1 MKRISI
7 YLFDGFS
14 DWEIAYATPE
24 LVKSDQCE
32 LTYISSDGK
41 PVQSMGGLKVVPNK
55 SLKET
60 TVDDI
65 DMLIL
70 PGGNMWEKSEHND
83 IEPLLREVLQ
93 KGKKVA
99 AICGA
104 TVYLTRLGLLENVHH
119 TSNALPYLQWMVPE
133 YKEASMYIDSPAV
146 TDQDITTASG
156 LMPIEFAQE
165 IFKSLEIMSEED
177 INKWYQLFKNNIWSV

>member
-14 DWEIAYATPE
+14 DWEIAYVTPE
-24 LVKSDQCE
+24 LIKSEQCE

-41 PVQSMGGLKVVPNK
+41 PVQSMGGLNVTPDK
-55 SLKET
+55 SLHEVT
-60 TVDDI
+60 IDDI

-70 PGGNMWEKSEHND
+70 PGRNMWEVPQNNEIEHQ
-83 IEPLLREVLQ
+83 LREMLQ
-93 KGKKVA
+93 KGKQVA

-104 TVYLTRLGLLENVHH
+104 TVYLTRLGLLDNVHH
-119 TSNALPYLQWMVPE
+119 TSNALPYVQWIVPE
-133 YKEASMYIDSPAV
+133 YKGASMYVDLPAI
-146 TDQDITTASG
+146 TDHNITTASG

-165 IFKSLEIMSEED
+165 IFKSLNIMNETD
-177 INKWYQLFKNNIWSV
+177 LNKWYQLFKNNIWTE